1 MFPNRRAF
9 KVVRE
14 DEGRS
19 GDSHSESQEIR
30 YGSEKRR
37 IDEPIS
43 VNVFGCVCLSDIT
56 RFSYPKSRRIYIY
69 LSSVAR
75 SSIPPDV

>member
-1 MFPNRRAF
+1 MITNRRAF

-14 DEGRS
+14 DEGGS
-19 GDSHSESQEIR
+19 GDGHSGRQKIR
-30 YGSEKRR
+30 YRSEKRR
-37 IDEPIS
+37 IDEPIR

-56 RFSYPKSRRIYIY
+56 RLSYPKSRRIYVY